1 MGEKVSVFKNIQTVW
16 AKLKRYGKHDLE
28 HESETGLCRARRQA
42 CVCHHFCTKT
52 IQINLE
58 SLQSLAVQISV
69 FDVKER
75 LKTLDT
81 DRGPIVSQTVAYR
94 SD

>member
-1 MGEKVSVFKNIQTVW
+1 MS
-16 AKLKRYGKHDLE
+16 R
-28 HESETGLCRARRQA
+28 RRQA

-58 SLQSLAVQISV
+58 SLQSLAVEISA

>member
-1 MGEKVSVFKNIQTVW
+1 MS
-16 AKLKRYGKHDLE
+16 R
-28 HESETGLCRARRQA
+28 RRQA
-42 CVCHHFCTKT
+42 CVCHHFCTKM

-81 DRGPIVSQTVAYR
+81 DRGLIVSQTVAYR

>member
-1 MGEKVSVFKNIQTVW
+1 MS
-16 AKLKRYGKHDLE
+16 R
-28 HESETGLCRARRQA
+28 RRQA
-42 CVCHHFCTKT
+42 CVCHHFFTKT

-75 LKTLDT
+75 LKKLDT